1 MVYYAVGSTLHAYDY
16 NKGNERHYTFDMG
29 DPITMLYCDTAIEP
43 NANPLYVAT
52 YNATTGGKLQKYI
65 QGVNPDKVELE
76 ADEKSCWEG
85 LMKIKK
91 MSWRAVE

>member
-1 MVYYAVGSTLHAYDY
+1 MYYAVGATLHAYDY

-52 YNATTGGKLQKYI
+52 YNATTGGKLQKYDHQHCKQEI
-65 QGVNPDKVELE
+65 
-76 ADEKSCWEG
+76 
-85 LMKIKK
+85 
-91 MSWRAVE
+91 